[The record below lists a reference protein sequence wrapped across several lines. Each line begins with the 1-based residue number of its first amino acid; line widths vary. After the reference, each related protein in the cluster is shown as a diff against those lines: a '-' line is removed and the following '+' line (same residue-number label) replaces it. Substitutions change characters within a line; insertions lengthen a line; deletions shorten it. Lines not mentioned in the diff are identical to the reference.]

1 MNHKDLLQKLSL
13 MPGISGDE
21 NRIARFIEKELA
33 ASCEFSK
40 DNMGSVF
47 CEYKGSKKTPKI
59 MFIAHMD
66 EVGFIV
72 SDIHPEGFIK
82 FHNIGGWNPNT
93 LLSSPV
99 EVINSQNQRYSGII
113 GSVPKHFKIKEKKLD
128 INDMFIDIGAT
139 SAEDL
144 RNNFGIQ
151 IGDPIVPVTH
161 FSYAASNNRMLSK
174 AFDDRVGVAAM
185 IALGK
190 ELPNIQHQ
198 NSVILA
204 GSVQEEVG
212 TRGSASIANR
222 TDADICI
229 VLEGAP
235 ADDIPGIPGNPQ
247 TAVGKGA
254 HVRLF
259 DPTMIVKKEMRNFI
273 CNVAKENNIEY
284 QTTVRKGGG
293 TDGRNMHVANLGIPT
308 IVLGCPVRYAHS
320 HNGLISL
327 DDFDALMQLVVAIVK
342 KMDAATCKKI
352 QK

>member
-1 MNHKDLLQKLSL
+1 MNHREILQKLTL

-21 NRIARFIEKELA
+21 SRIAQFIKDELA
-33 ASCEFSK
+33 ADCEFSK

-47 CEYKGSKKTPKI
+47 CEYKGSSNTPKI

-72 SDIHPEGFIK
+72 SDIHPDGFVK

-99 EVINSQNQRYSGII
+99 EVINSQKERHPGII
-113 GSVPKHFKIKEKKLD
+113 GSVPKHFKLEEKKLN
-128 INDMFIDIGAT
+128 ISDMFIDVGAT
-139 SAEDL
+139 SAADL
-144 RNNFGIQ
+144 KENFGIK
-151 IGDPIVPVTH
+151 IGDPIVPVSNYHYSPTH
-161 FSYAASNNRMLSK
+161 NRMLCK
-174 AFDDRVGVAAM
+174 AFDDRVGVAAL
-185 IALGK
+185 IAMGK
-190 ELPNIQHQ
+190 ELPKIQHQ

-259 DPTMIVKKEMRNFI
+259 DPTMIVKTEMRNFI
-273 CNVAKENNIEY
+273 CEIAEENNIDY
-284 QTTVRKGGG
+284 QATVRKGGG